1 MIYAGGLTFDSEQ
14 PSRFLKIPNYV
25 AACRFGKTVLDRL
38 DIYDSMLTALR
49 TLSATGA
56 LDRVLSGYL
65 HLMRQHDVGDHA
77 FEKSEA
83 DHRDRLWTVMFDNP
97 ALAARAEFKVEK
109 VRTTHQL
116 PLHAADIYAG
126 LRTARVGRLA
136 Y

>member
-14 PSRFLKIPNYV
+14 PSRFLKIPNHV
-25 AACRFGKTVLDRL
+25 AARRFGKTVLDRL
-38 DIYDSMLTALR
+38 DIYDSMSTALR

-65 HLMRQHDVGDHA
+65 RLMRQHDVRDHA

-97 ALAARAEFKVEK
+97 ALTASAEFKVEK

-116 PLHAADIYAG
+116 PLAAADMYTG

>member
-1 MIYAGGLTFDSEQ
+1 MSA
-14 PSRFLKIPNYV
+14 
-25 AACRFGKTVLDRL
+25 
-38 DIYDSMLTALR
+38 ALR

-65 HLMRQHDVGDHA
+65 CLMRQHDVGDHA

-97 ALAARAEFKVEK
+97 ALAASTEFKIEK
-109 VRTTHQL
+109 VRNTHQL
-116 PLHAADIYAG
+116 LLAAADMYAG
-126 LRTARVGRLA
+126 LRTARVGQLA